1 MPQNQDEPPYPGQ
14 PYNSPGPAMPQ
25 RSSDNG
31 ERGRQYPPVGA
42 DLSRPQGDLSRPGPY
57 APQSPARSA
66 GTYPPQHTPG
76 AAGPY
81 PPQPSLAPGGSYPQQ
96 AAPRQHS
103 PAPVTPPRAP
113 DQLVL
118 GAPPRIEPPPEAA
131 PVVRRSRP
139 RSPTAVFFNAP
150 QEGEEALGMI
160 DYALIAGVIF
170 LLVAV
175 IIVLIVI
182 FSEFSKPIVDPQII
196 TRLLIGIV
204 LYAGCV
210 FGGYLWGRYQADT
223 EAKRENAVLRQN
235 IDMRQNELDRLRN
248 EVRSLRAAAGAQQ
261 AYQQNA
267 PRDYQSGR
275 GPAVVAPRQIERQQ
289 PVARIYDQEIDP
301 DGYSE
306 QDRRDFP
313 HEKIIPSDGSALD
326 VAGGWR
332 VVGGSRRGYGH
343 AYGGSYREDDF
354 NIVSQQGVVLVAIA
368 DGVSSKVASRFGAQA
383 AVLGATRFAEAATFM
398 QELSSRRGKPDCEN
412 IARKILFRS
421 LDSASASVQQ
431 QAQTRNLAVDD
442 LQSTLL
448 IFLAAPLSQRRL
460 LVASVQVG
468 DGALF
473 ACEPEHGHAP
483 RDQWSFLQHPQIQA
497 SGNEVQ
503 PFMTSSPDMWEQ
515 VMSVRLL
522 DNPAVIMGMTDGTA
536 DDIEPPRPTQNL
548 DADPFFLVDDFYKHI
563 QADALHSGQPGAGL
577 LKFLSY
583 KKKGSTDDRT
593 VVCLYR

>member
-1 MPQNQDEPPYPGQ
+1 MPQNQDEQPYPGQ
-14 PYNSPGPAMPQ
+14 PYNSPGSVPQ

-31 ERGRQYPPVGA
+31 ERGRQYPPKPA
-42 DLSRPQGDLSRPGPY
+42 GPY

-66 GTYPPQHTPG
+66 GTYPPQPTPG

-81 PPQPSLAPGGSYPQQ
+81 PPQPSPAPGGSYPQQ
-96 AAPRQHS
+96 ATPRQHS
-103 PAPVTPPRAP
+103 SAPMTPPQPQGAP
-113 DQLVL
+113 GQLVL
-118 GAPPRIEPPPEAA
+118 GASSREEPLLEAA
-131 PVVRRSRP
+131 PVVRHARSR
-139 RSPTAVFFNAP
+139 SPSAVFFNAP
-150 QEGEEALGMI
+150 QEGEESMEVA
-160 DYALIAGVIF
+160 DYALIAMIFF

-175 IIVLIVI
+175 IMVFVI
-182 FSEFSKPIVDPQII
+182 ISSDFLKPSSDQLFFP
-196 TRLLIGIV
+196 RLLIGIV

-223 EAKRENAVLRQN
+223 EAKRENVALHQR
-235 IDMRQNELDRLRN
+235 IDMQQNELDRLRN

-301 DGYSE
+301 EGYSE

-313 HEKIIPSDGSALD
+313 HEKTIPSDGSALD

-332 VVGGSRRGYGH
+332 VVGASRRGYGH

-354 NIVSQQGVVLVAIA
+354 NIVSQSGVVLVAIA
-368 DGVSSKVASRFGAQA
+368 DGVSAKAPSRFGAQA
-383 AVLGATRFAEAATFM
+383 AVLGATRFAEAAAFM

-431 QAQTRNLAVDD
+431 QAQMRNLAVDD

-448 IFLAAPLSQRRL
+448 VFLTAPLDRRRL

-473 ACEPEHGHAP
+473 AFEPEHGHAP
-483 RDQWSFLQHPQIQA
+483 REQWSFLQHPQIQA

-536 DDIEPPRPTQNL
+536 DDIEPPPRPTQNL

-563 QADALHSGQPGAGL
+563 QTDALHSGQPGAGL